1 MKKIAVYP
9 GSFDPITNGHIDI
22 IERGLRMFD
31 ELIVLIAYNPNK
43 KTLFSVAERQE
54 MIRNVIK
61 DYNNVRV
68 DCFDGLLVDFVKN
81 VGANVILR
89 GLRALSD
96 FEYEFQLA
104 LINRRLNREIE
115 TVFLM
120 TGYKWFYTSST
131 IINEAASL
139 GGSVKGLVPDI
150 VNEKLMEKSFLSAKL
165 YYNIDDYK
173 AAIVALNICLVDF
186 PETKYREEIMFML
199 LKSKYLLAEKS
210 IQAKQTERYQDA
222 VDEYFAFITEFPESK
237 NKKEA
242 EDMYQIASQYIKDKE
257 TDKELTDN

>member
-9 GSFDPITNGHIDI
+9 GSFDPITNGHVDI

-31 ELIVLIAYNPNK
+31 ELIVLVAYNPTK
-43 KTLFSVAERQE
+43 KSLFSVEERME
-54 MIRNVIK
+54 MIRGIIK

-68 DCFDGLLVDFVKN
+68 DCFSGLLVDYAKS
-81 VGANVILR
+81 VGANVLLR

-131 IINEAASL
+131 IINEAASF
-139 GGSVKGLVPDI
+139 GGSVKGLVPEI
-150 VNEKLMEKSFLSAKL
+150 VERKLQEK
-165 YYNIDDYK
+165 YK
-173 AAIVALNICLVDF
+173 
-186 PETKYREEIMFML
+186 K
-199 LKSKYLLAEKS
+199 
-210 IQAKQTERYQDA
+210 
-222 VDEYFAFITEFPESK
+222 
-237 NKKEA
+237 
-242 EDMYQIASQYIKDKE
+242 
-257 TDKELTDN
+257 